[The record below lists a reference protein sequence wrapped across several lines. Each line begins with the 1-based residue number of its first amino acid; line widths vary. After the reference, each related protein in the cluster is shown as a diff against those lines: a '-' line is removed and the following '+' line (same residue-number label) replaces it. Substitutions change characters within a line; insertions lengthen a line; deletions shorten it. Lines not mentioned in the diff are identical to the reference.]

1 MEDSARSPLDDA
13 VPGAAPA
20 VAGESG
26 SGHIPEAI
34 VERAVAWYVRLA
46 SGTATARDRA
56 EFGRWRAAHPDHAQA
71 WARLEHLGTRLQG
84 SAARVA
90 PALARATLARAASFS
105 SRRRAF
111 KRLAWIGAGG
121 AGLYLFQDQVPWRSE
136 LAIAFSD
143 VHTPTGERRSMVLAD
158 GTRLLLN
165 TATAVELRFGASE
178 RRIVLRSGEIM
189 VATAKDPGRRPFI
202 VATADG
208 ELRPIGTRFTVRRDA
223 DAGDRRYTQLAVTE
237 GAVQVRAMHAGS
249 LLVQAHQ
256 QVRFTSN
263 HIETPVVLDEDGQGW
278 IRGMFSAEGMRLA
291 DFVAELSRYR
301 HGRLRCA
308 PEVANLRITGVWPLD
323 SPDATERILDSLERR
338 LPVRIVRYTRYWVTV
353 AAR

>member
-1 MEDSARSPLDDA
+1 M
-13 VPGAAPA
+13 

-26 SGHIPEAI
+26 RRHIPEAV
-34 VERAVAWYVRLA
+34 VEQAVAWYVRLA
-46 SGTATARDRA
+46 SGTATARDRE
-56 EFGRWRAAHPDHAQA
+56 EFDRWRAAQPDHAQA
-71 WARLEHLGTRLQG
+71 WARLEHLGSRLQG
-84 SAARVA
+84 SATRVA
-90 PALARATLARAASFS
+90 PAVTRTTLARAASLS

-111 KRLAWIGAGG
+111 KRLAWVGVGG
-121 AGLYLFQDQVPWRSE
+121 VGLYLAQDQIPWRSE

-143 VHTPTGERRSMVLAD
+143 VHTSTGERRNLVLAD

-165 TATAVELRFGASE
+165 TSTAVDLRFGARE

-189 VATAKDPGRRPFI
+189 IATAQDPARRPFI

-208 ELRPIGTRFTVRRDA
+208 ELRPIGTRFTVRRD
-223 DAGDRRYTQLAVTE
+223 DGAGERRYTQLAVTE
-237 GAVQVRAMHAGS
+237 GAVQVRAMHAGPV
-249 LLVQAHQ
+249 LVQANQ
-256 QVRFTSN
+256 QVRFTRDRV
-263 HIETPVVLDEDGQGW
+263 EVPVALDEDGQAW
-278 IRGMFSAEGMRLA
+278 INGMFSAEGMRLS
-291 DFVAELSRYR
+291 DFIAELSRYR

-323 SPDATERILDSLERR
+323 GPDATERILDSLERR